1 MWEIGTLGNYVLKL
15 IVHIYITLLGGSKDL
30 PARRSLCMQIY
41 SSVVVTP
48 SASGLAHSCQALY
61 TTFTPVYKTFQKHLE
76 RCS

>member
-41 SSVVVTP
+41 SSVVRHSFGKWFGSQLP
-48 SASGLAHSCQALY
+48 SALY
-61 TTFTPVYKTFQKHLE
+61 HFYASL
-76 RCS
+76 